1 MGACLLSR
9 RFLAAILVVLAPGIG
24 RGQTL
29 NIDRSLKN
37 IPTEPVPA
45 VEPTPPPAVQ
55 SSTPAS
61 PAAETRVEPQRLRPA
76 GTYTNKFSR
85 VPFPKQVADFTRLN
99 VDMYDGEGRNI
110 GAVYE
115 KKQRGNLVCVVN
127 AFSYPFPARGPA
139 GGAAAIFE
147 REKLAI
153 TSRQQGAR
161 LIREE
166 PFRAPD
172 GSIGDFAELEFSVG
186 KPATLVRSRLYL
198 FAGNDWLLKIQ
209 VSYGAARAREGA
221 ADGDVF
227 LRTFGTA
234 PVRSQTGN

>member
-1 MGACLLSR
+1 MAACLLR
-9 RFLAAILVVLAPGIG
+9 GRFLAAFLVVLAPGIG

-37 IPTEPVPA
+37 IPAAPIPA
-45 VEPTPPPAVQ
+45 VEPTPPPAVP
-55 SSTPAS
+55 SITPGA
-61 PAAETRVEPQRLRPA
+61 PAVETRVEPQRLRPA
-76 GTYTNKFSR
+76 GTYTNRFSG

-115 KKQRGNLVCVVN
+115 KKQRRNLVCVVN
-127 AFSYPFPARGPA
+127 AFSYPFPAGVAA

-153 TSRQQGAR
+153 TSRQEGAR

-166 PFRAPD
+166 PYRAPD

-186 KPATLVRSRLYL
+186 KPATLVRARLFL
-198 FAGNDWLLKIQ
+198 FAENGWLLKIQ

-221 ADGDVF
+221 ADGDAF
-227 LRTFGTA
+227 LRAFGTP